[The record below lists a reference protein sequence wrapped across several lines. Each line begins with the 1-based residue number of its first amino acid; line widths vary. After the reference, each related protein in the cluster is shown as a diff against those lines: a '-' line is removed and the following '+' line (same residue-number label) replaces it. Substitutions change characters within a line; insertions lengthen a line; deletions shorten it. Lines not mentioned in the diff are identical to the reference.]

1 MGLRHRIAEDVTKAM
16 KEGDKLKTNALRMA
30 LSAVKYIEIEK
41 KRELDDEETIG
52 VLSTLGKQRRESI
65 EQFKK
70 GNRPDLVEKEEKELA
85 ILTTYLPEQISEDEL
100 LKIVKESAA
109 ECGATGPNDMGK
121 LMKVLMPK
129 VKGRADGKVVQ
140 DMVKKALSK

>member
-1 MGLRHRIAEDVTKAM
+1 MGLRGKIAEDIIKAM
-16 KEGDKLKTNALRMA
+16 KEGDKVKVGALRMA

-41 KRELDDEETIG
+41 KRELSDEETVG
-52 VLSTLGKQRRESI
+52 VLSTLNKQRRESI

-109 ECGATGPNDMGK
+109 ECGAVGPNDMGK

>member
-1 MGLRHRIAEDVTKAM
+1 VGLRHRIAEDVTKAM

>member
-52 VLSTLGKQRRESI
+52 VLSTLNKQRRESI

>member
-1 MGLRHRIAEDVTKAM
+1 MGLRGKIAEDVIKAM

-30 LSAVKYIEIEK
+30 LSAIKYIEIEK
-41 KRELDDEETIG
+41 KRELIDEETVG
-52 VLSTLGKQRRESI
+52 VLSTLNKQRRESI

-109 ECGATGPNDMGK
+109 ECGAVGPNDMGK

>member
-1 MGLRHRIAEDVTKAM
+1 MGLRGRIAEDVTKAM

-30 LSAVKYIEIEK
+30 LSAIKYIEIEK
-41 KRELDDEETIG
+41 KRELIDEETIG
-52 VLSTLGKQRRESI
+52 VLSTLSKQRKESI

-85 ILTTYLPEQISEDEL
+85 IITAYLPEQISEDEL
-100 LKIVKESAA
+100 LKIVKEAAA
-109 ECGATGPNDMGK
+109 ECGAVGPSDIGK

>member
-85 ILTTYLPEQISEDEL
+85 ILTTYLPERISEDEL

>member
-1 MGLRHRIAEDVTKAM
+1 MGLRGKIAEDIIKAM
-16 KEGDKLKTNALRMA
+16 KEGDKIKTGALRMA

-41 KRELDDEETIG
+41 KRELSDEETVG
-52 VLSTLGKQRRESI
+52 VLSTLNKQRRESI

-85 ILTTYLPEQISEDEL
+85 ILTAYLPEQISEDEL

-109 ECGATGPNDMGK
+109 ECGAVGPNDMGK

>member
-1 MGLRHRIAEDVTKAM
+1 MGLRGRIADDITQAM
-16 KEGDKLKTNALRMA
+16 DEGDKLKTGAHRMA
-30 LSAVKYIEIEK
+30 LSVVKNIEIEK
-41 KRELDDEETIG
+41 KREKKEEETIG
-52 VLSTLGKQRRESI
+52 VFSTLCKQGRESI

>member
-30 LSAVKYIEIEK
+30 LSAIKYIEIEK
-41 KRELDDEETIG
+41 KRELNDEETIG
-52 VLSTLGKQRRESI
+52 VFSTLCKQRRESI

-85 ILTTYLPEQISEDEL
+85 ILTTYLPERISEDEL

>member
-1 MGLRHRIAEDVTKAM
+1 MGLRGKIAEDIIKAM
-16 KEGDKLKTNALRMA
+16 KEGDKVKVGALRMA

-41 KRELDDEETIG
+41 KRELSDEETVG
-52 VLSTLGKQRRESI
+52 VLSTLNKQRRESI

-85 ILTTYLPEQISEDEL
+85 ILTAYLPEQIPEDEL

-109 ECGATGPNDMGK
+109 ECGAVGPNDMGK

>member
-1 MGLRHRIAEDVTKAM
+1 MGLRGRIAEDVIKAM
-16 KEGDKLKTNALRMA
+16 KEGDKLKTGALRMA
-30 LSAVKYIEIEK
+30 LSSIKYIEIEK
-41 KRELDDEETIG
+41 KRELNDEETVG
-52 VLSTLGKQRRESI
+52 VFSTLNKQRRESI

-70 GNRPDLVEKEEKELA
+70 GNRQDLVEKEEKELA
-85 ILTTYLPEQISEDEL
+85 ILTAYLPEQISEDEL
-100 LKIVKESAA
+100 LKIVKECAA
-109 ECGATGPNDMGK
+109 ECGAVSPADMGK

>member
-1 MGLRHRIAEDVTKAM
+1 M
-16 KEGDKLKTNALRMA
+16 KESDTPNDNALRMA

-85 ILTTYLPEQISEDEL
+85 ILTTYLPEQISEDDL
-100 LKIVKESAA
+100 LKIVNERAD
-109 ECGATGPNDMGK
+109 EGGATGPND
-121 LMKVLMPK
+121 
-129 VKGRADGKVVQ
+129 
-140 DMVKKALSK
+140 

>member
-1 MGLRHRIAEDVTKAM
+1 MGLRGKIAEDVIKAM
-16 KEGDKLKTNALRMA
+16 KEGDKIKTGALRMA
-30 LSAVKYIEIEK
+30 ISAVKYIEIEK
-41 KRELDDEETIG
+41 KRELNDEETIG
-52 VLSTLGKQRRESI
+52 VLSTLNKQRRESI

-109 ECGATGPNDMGK
+109 ECGAVGPNDMGK